1 MLPMSQRVLQA
12 PTFETTSI
20 SCVIIDLWV
29 TGLDLC
35 TRVKEDGTEAKD
47 PNLIKLADIV

>member
-12 PTFETTSI
+12 PTFKTTSI

-29 TGLDLC
+29 ADLDLC
-35 TRVKEDGTEAKD
+35 TSVKEDGTEAKA